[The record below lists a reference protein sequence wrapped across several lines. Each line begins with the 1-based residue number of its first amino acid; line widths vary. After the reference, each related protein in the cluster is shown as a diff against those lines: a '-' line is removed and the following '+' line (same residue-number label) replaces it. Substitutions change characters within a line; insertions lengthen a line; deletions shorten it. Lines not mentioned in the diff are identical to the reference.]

1 MKIAIEAQRIF
12 RKNKHGMDFV
22 ALESIKELQKIDKK
36 NQYYILVAPGEDKCL
51 KETGNFKIIEF
62 GSTFYPCWEQFNL
75 PRELK
80 KIKPDILHCTSNTA
94 PFFCS
99 VPLILTLHDIIF
111 LEPRGSKNKSLYQ
124 NLGWYYRKLIVPK
137 ILPKCNKIITVSS
150 FECKRIKESLK
161 LSDDM
166 IMYIYNGFNN
176 HFTMMEDVDYSVTK
190 KYIDSEKYL
199 FFLGN
204 TDPKK
209 NLERTIDAYN
219 IYNSRSTKKLP
230 LLIADL
236 DNKIL
241 DSLLKDKDLEYLKSQ
256 ITCVKYIDNKDL
268 TYIYNKASIFL
279 YPSLRESFGIPI
291 LESMACGTPVI
302 AGNTSSMPEV
312 IGDNGILADPFNS
325 EDIASK
331 ILLLENN
338 NDLYDKIRSY
348 GLERV
353 KSFSWKNTAENL
365 IKVYTSI
372 YDLNKK

>member
-161 LSDDM
+161 LSASRKYAPKC
-166 IMYIYNGFNN
+166 IRVRSFFLLYNPSQFLIPDQYLYHTQKSGISPPLKN
-176 HFTMMEDVDYSVTK
+176 HFLPSFT
-190 KYIDSEKYL
+190 
-199 FFLGN
+199 N
-204 TDPKK
+204 T
-209 NLERTIDAYN
+209 I
-219 IYNSRSTKKLP
+219 
-230 LLIADL
+230 
-236 DNKIL
+236 
-241 DSLLKDKDLEYLKSQ
+241 
-256 ITCVKYIDNKDL
+256 
-268 TYIYNKASIFL
+268 
-279 YPSLRESFGIPI
+279 
-291 LESMACGTPVI
+291 
-302 AGNTSSMPEV
+302 SS
-312 IGDNGILADPFNS
+312 
-325 EDIASK
+325 
-331 ILLLENN
+331 
-338 NDLYDKIRSY
+338 
-348 GLERV
+348 
-353 KSFSWKNTAENL
+353 
-365 IKVYTSI
+365 
-372 YDLNKK
+372 